1 MNQIYAKE
9 PYKSIAGHM
18 DTGWREYLNGLEQS
32 LNQLEKDIQEAGEMS
47 QVCTSEWCTATEH
60 VIDELANALF
70 SIHEPSFASEQDTK
84 KLKDLKKRVH
94 DLYAKYKS
102 AAA

>member
-1 MNQIYAKE
+1 MNQIYTKE
-9 PYKSIAGHM
+9 PYKSIASQM
-18 DTGWREYLNGLEQS
+18 DTGWREYMNGLEQS
-32 LNQLEKDIQEAGEMS
+32 LNQLEKDIQEASQMS
-47 QVCTSEWCTATEH
+47 DSCTSEWCTATEH

-94 DLYAKYKS
+94 ELYAKYKS